1 MKHAFSMI
9 PRSSIQRSFFDRSS
23 NYKTTMNSG
32 SLVPIFCDE
41 VLPSDTFKF
50 DMSAFARLTT
60 QVVPTMSNVYM
71 SFQFFFVPYR
81 LVWEHWNNFM
91 GEQDNPSDSTDFL
104 VPQIERNLTTADNGT
119 IWDYFGLPTSGGTQK
134 FSALPFRAYNLIWND
149 WYRDENLQT
158 SVDVPLG
165 DTDEGTAYA
174 LLPRGKRHDY
184 FTSCLPWAQKST
196 DGWLPTISVGG
207 YAPVYGDGF
216 AFKLTDKPG
225 DLSSSNRAM
234 TAFLSGENAT
244 STGSF
249 TAKFSPPILLTNN
262 PVVGNASTGTMLPW
276 NNYESYL
283 GVPTKEQIA
292 ASATTSGLLADLTST
307 TGISINDLR
316 TAFQMQR
323 LKERDARGGTR
334 YTEILRAHFGVV
346 SPDSRLQRPEYLGGG
361 EIPLIVSSV
370 PQTSASDATTP
381 QGNLA
386 AYSVFSSGS
395 SCRWTK
401 SFVEHG
407 VVIGLCSVRADLDYQ
422 QGLNRMWSRRTRYD
436 FYWPALANLGEQAVL
451 NKEIYAD
458 ATDGKDDEVFGYQER
473 WSEYRYK
480 PNMITGKLRSNDP
493 QSLDVW
499 HLAQNFTN
507 RPTLSSDF
515 IKDAPPIK
523 RVLAVTDEPEFVC
536 DFHFNCKCARPMPV
550 YSVPGLIDHH

>member
-1 MKHAFSMI
+1 MNHVFSMI
-9 PRSSIQRSFFDRSS
+9 PKSSIKRSFFDRSS
-23 NYKTTMNSG
+23 NYKTTLNSG
-32 SLVPIFCDE
+32 VLVPVFLDE

-60 QVVPTMSNVYM
+60 QIVPTMSNVYM
-71 SFQFFFVPYR
+71 DFQFFFVPYR

-91 GEQDNPSDSTDFL
+91 GEQDNPGDSTDFL
-104 VPQIERNLTTADNGT
+104 IPQIERNLTTADNMT
-119 IWDYFGLPTSGGTQK
+119 IWDYFGLPTSAGKQK
-134 FSALPFRAYNLIWND
+134 FSALPFRAYNLIWNT
-149 WYRDENLQT
+149 WFRDENLQD
-158 SVDVPLG
+158 SVNVPLG
-165 DTDEGTAYA
+165 DTDDGTSYT
-174 LLPRGKRHDY
+174 LLARGKRHDY
-184 FTSCLPWAQKST
+184 LTGCLPWAQKST
-196 DGWLPTISVGG
+196 DGWLPTLNVGG
-207 YAPVYGDGF
+207 TAGLRFEDGT
-216 AFKLTDKPG
+216 ANVKWGGTG
-225 DLSSSNRAM
+225 SN
-234 TAFLSGENAT
+234 TGLYSFNVSDGTTQIPPAT
-244 STGSF
+244 SAGQTISLSKYIV
-249 TAKFSPPILLTNN
+249 ADMSS
-262 PVVGNASTGTMLPW
+262 AS
-276 NNYESYL
+276 
-283 GVPTKEQIA
+283 
-292 ASATTSGLLADLTST
+292 
-307 TGISINDLR
+307 GISINDLR

-346 SPDSRLQRPEYLGGG
+346 SPDSRLQRPEYLAGG

-370 PQTSASDATTP
+370 PQTSSSDATTP

-386 AYSVFSSGS
+386 AYSVFSGRN

-407 VVIGLCSVRADLDYQ
+407 VVIGLCSVRADLEYQ

-458 ATDGKDDEVFGYQER
+458 ASDGKDDEVFGYQER

-480 PNMITGKLRSNDP
+480 PSLITGKLRSNDP

-499 HLAQNFTN
+499 HLAQNFTT
-507 RPTLSSDF
+507 RPTLSADF

-523 RVLAVTDEPEFVC
+523 RVLAVQDEPEFVC

>member
-1 MKHAFSMI
+1 MNHVFSMI
-9 PRSSIQRSFFDRSS
+9 PQSSIKRSFFDRSS
-23 NYKTTMNSG
+23 NYKTTLNSG
-32 SLVPIFCDE
+32 SLVPVFCDE

-50 DMSAFARLTT
+50 DLSVFARLTT

-71 SFQFFFVPYR
+71 DFQFFFVPYR

-91 GEQDNPSDSTDFL
+91 GEQENPSDSTDFL
-104 VPQIERNLTTADNGT
+104 VPQIERTLTPTDNGT
-119 IWDYFGLPTSGGTQK
+119 IWDYFGLPTSGGKQK
-134 FSALPFRAYNLIWND
+134 FSALPFRAYNLIWNS
-149 WYRDENLQT
+149 WYRDENLQR
-158 SVDVPLG
+158 SVDFPLG
-165 DTDEGTAYA
+165 DIDDGTSYA

-196 DGWLPTISVGG
+196 DGWLPTLNIGG
-207 YAPVYGDGF
+207 
-216 AFKLTDKPG
+216 
-225 DLSSSNRAM
+225 
-234 TAFLSGENAT
+234 NA
-244 STGSF
+244 
-249 TAKFSPPILLTNN
+249 N
-262 PVVGNASTGTMLPW
+262 VVGNGTSLGLTDGTNNFSQFVSGGAPGYSVAGFGQPVGSASPGGGPSSTCTI
-276 NNYESYL
+276 
-283 GVPTKEQIA
+283 GVTTD
-292 ASATTSGLLADLTST
+292 ASKSGLIADLSTSS
-307 TGISINDLR
+307 GITINDLR

-370 PQTSASDATTP
+370 PQTSSSNDVTP

-386 AYSVFSSGS
+386 AYSVFSGRNT
-395 SCRWTK
+395 CRWTK

-407 VVIGLCSVRADLDYQ
+407 VVIGLCSVRADLEYQ

-436 FYWPALANLGEQAVL
+436 FYWPALSSLGEQAVL
-451 NKEIYAD
+451 NKEIFAD
-458 ATDGKDDEVFGYQER
+458 STDGKDDDVFGYQER

-480 PNMITGKLRSNDP
+480 PSMITGKLRSNDP

-507 RPTLSSDF
+507 RPTLSEDF

-523 RVLAVTDEPEFVC
+523 RVLAVQDEPEFVC
-536 DFHFNCKCARPMPV
+536 DFHFTCKCARPMPV
-550 YSVPGLIDHH
+550 YSVPGLIDHN

>member
-1 MKHAFSMI
+1 MKHVFSMI
-9 PRSSIQRSFFDRSS
+9 PRSEIKRSFFDRSS

-32 SLVPIFCDE
+32 SLVPVFCDE

-104 VPQIERNLTTADNGT
+104 IPQIERNLTTDDNGT

-149 WYRDENLQT
+149 WYRDENLQE

-165 DTDEGTAYA
+165 DTDDGTAYA

-196 DGWLPTISVGG
+196 DGWLPSLNIGG
-207 YAPVYGDGF
+207 TAPVYGNGKSLVLTNGTNTGSLSVKSVAVGSSNLVTWGLSDRQRDISDTSGSISWASPADGKV
-216 AFKLTDKPG
+216 ATLGIAPDSSMPVALA
-225 DLSSSNRAM
+225 DLSS
-234 TAFLSGENAT
+234 
-244 STGSF
+244 
-249 TAKFSPPILLTNN
+249 
-262 PVVGNASTGTMLPW
+262 AS
-276 NNYESYL
+276 
-283 GVPTKEQIA
+283 
-292 ASATTSGLLADLTST
+292 
-307 TGISINDLR
+307 GISINDLR

-386 AYSVFSSGS
+386 AYSVFSSSS

-407 VVIGLCSVRADLDYQ
+407 VVIGMCSIRADLDYQ

-458 ATDGKDDEVFGYQER
+458 STDGKDDEVFGYQER

-493 QSLDVW
+493 QTLDVW

-507 RPTLSSDF
+507 RPTLSADF

-523 RVLAVTDEPEFVC
+523 RVLAVQDEPEFVC

>member
-1 MKHAFSMI
+1 MNHVFSMI
-9 PRSSIQRSFFDRSS
+9 PKSSIKRSFFDRSS
-23 NYKTTMNSG
+23 NHKTTLNSG
-32 SLVPIFCDE
+32 VLVPVFCDE

-71 SFQFFFVPYR
+71 DFQFFFVPYR

-104 VPQIERNLTTADNGT
+104 VPQITKELTTSLNGT
-119 IWDYFGLPTSGGTQK
+119 IWDYFGLPTSGGSQK

-149 WYRDENLQT
+149 WYRDENLQA
-158 SVDVPLG
+158 SVEIPLG
-165 DTDEGTAYA
+165 DTDDGTAYK

-184 FTSCLPWAQKST
+184 FTSCLPWAQKNT
-196 DGWLPTISVGG
+196 DGWLPTLGIGG
-207 YAPVYGDGF
+207 SA
-216 AFKLTDKPG
+216 
-225 DLSSSNRAM
+225 
-234 TAFLSGENAT
+234 
-244 STGSF
+244 
-249 TAKFSPPILLTNN
+249 
-262 PVVGNASTGTMLPW
+262 PVVGNGNPVNFYGVTEVDSNDYVKSLGNFNLVGYQSSSASTASNKIPVSVQNTTKSVMPSIGDR
-276 NNYESYL
+276 
-283 GVPTKEQIA
+283 GVDVGNLSVSDSLNFGIGL
-292 ASATTSGLLADLTST
+292 ASSDSNVFADLSKAG
-307 TGISINDLR
+307 GITINDLR

-370 PQTSASDATTP
+370 PQTSSSDATTP

-386 AYSVFSSGS
+386 AYSVFSGRNT
-395 SCRWTK
+395 CRWTK

-407 VVIGLCSVRADLDYQ
+407 VVIGLCSVRADLEYQ

-458 ATDGKDDEVFGYQER
+458 STDGKDDEVFGYQER

-480 PNMITGKLRSNDP
+480 PSMITGKLRSNDP

-499 HLAQNFTN
+499 HLAQNFIE

-523 RVLAVTDEPEFVC
+523 RVLAVQDEPEFVC
-536 DFHFNCKCARPMPV
+536 DFHFICKCARPMPV

>member
-1 MKHAFSMI
+1 MKHVFSMI
-9 PRSSIQRSFFDRSS
+9 PQTNIKRSFFDRSS
-23 NYKTTMNSG
+23 NYKTTLNSG
-32 SLVPIFCDE
+32 VLVPVFCDE

-60 QVVPTMSNVYM
+60 QIVPTMSNVYM
-71 SFQFFFVPYR
+71 DFQFFFVPYR

-91 GEQDNPSDSTDFL
+91 GEQDNPADSTDFL
-104 VPQIERNLTTADNGT
+104 VPQIERNLTTSDNGT

-149 WYRDENLQT
+149 WYRDENLQD
-158 SVDVPLG
+158 SVACPLT
-165 DTDEGTAYA
+165 DTDDGTSYA

-184 FTSCLPWAQKST
+184 FTACLPWAQKST
-196 DGWLPTISVGG
+196 DGWLPTLNVGG
-207 YAPVYGDGF
+207 
-216 AFKLTDKPG
+216 
-225 DLSSSNRAM
+225 
-234 TAFLSGENAT
+234 TA
-244 STGSF
+244 
-249 TAKFSPPILLTNN
+249 
-262 PVVGNASTGTMLPW
+262 PVVGNGLSLGITDGSSYYGLCGYSSTGLIARKSAYGIGIGVAGTGTAD
-276 NNYESYL
+276 L
-283 GVPTKEQIA
+283 GNIVSGI
-292 ASATTSGLLADLTST
+292 TTDPDKSGLVANLSSAS
-307 TGISINDLR
+307 GISINDLR

-370 PQTSASDATTP
+370 PQTSSSDSTTP

-386 AYSVFSSGS
+386 AYSVFSGRNT
-395 SCRWTK
+395 CRWTK

-407 VVIGLCSVRADLDYQ
+407 VVIGLCSVRADLEYQ

-458 ATDGKDDEVFGYQER
+458 STDGKDDEVFGYQER

-480 PNMITGKLRSNDP
+480 PSMITGKLRSNDP

-499 HLAQNFTN
+499 HLAQNFTT
-507 RPTLSSDF
+507 RPTLSADF

-523 RVLAVTDEPEFVC
+523 RVLAVQDEPEFVC
-536 DFHFNCKCARPMPV
+536 DFHFTCKCARPMPV

>member
-1 MKHAFSMI
+1 MNHVFSMI
-9 PRSSIQRSFFDRSS
+9 PKSSIKRSFFDRSS
-23 NYKTTMNSG
+23 NYKTTLNSG
-32 SLVPIFCDE
+32 VLVPVFCDE

-71 SFQFFFVPYR
+71 DFQFFFVPYR

-91 GEQDNPSDSTDFL
+91 GEQDNPGDSTDFL
-104 VPQIERNLTTADNGT
+104 VPQIERNLTTADNMT
-119 IWDYFGLPTSGGTQK
+119 IWDYFGLPTSAGTQK
-134 FSALPFRAYNLIWND
+134 FSALPFRAYNLIWNN
-149 WYRDENLQT
+149 WYRDENLQE
-158 SVDVPLG
+158 SVSVPLG
-165 DTDEGTAYA
+165 DIDDGTSYS
-174 LLPRGKRHDY
+174 LLARGKRHDY

-196 DGWLPTISVGG
+196 DGWLPTLNVGG
-207 YAPVYGDGF
+207 SASVVGTGIAIGLSDASNNYGLTAGGTGASTY
-216 AFKLTDKPG
+216 AFKP
-225 DLSSSNRAM
+225 SVSAY
-234 TAFLSGENAT
+234 
-244 STGSF
+244 GS
-249 TAKFSPPILLTNN
+249 AL
-262 PVVGNASTGTMLPW
+262 GN
-276 NNYESYL
+276 
-283 GVPTKEQIA
+283 
-292 ASATTSGLLADLTST
+292 TST
-307 TGISINDLR
+307 TSSVTNNINIGLTADPDKSGIVADLSTASGISINDLR

-370 PQTSASDATTP
+370 PQTSSTDATTP

-386 AYSVFSSGS
+386 AYSVFSGRNT
-395 SCRWTK
+395 CRWTK

-407 VVIGLCSVRADLDYQ
+407 VVIGLCSVRADLEYQ

-451 NKEIYAD
+451 NKELYAD
-458 ATDGKDDEVFGYQER
+458 SADGKDDDVFGYQER

-480 PNMITGKLRSNDP
+480 PSMITGKLRSNDP

-499 HLAQNFTN
+499 HLAQNFTT

-515 IKDAPPIK
+515 IKDAPPIS
-523 RVLAVTDEPEFVC
+523 RVLAVQDEPQFVC
-536 DFHFNCKCARPMPV
+536 DFHFTCKCARPMPV